1 MSRLTCKYDGMNIV
15 TETIV
20 RGHCMNCDEYCN
32 TIDVLGGDCDNC
44 AIQMAFDKLAEY
56 EDLEEQGLL
65 LKLPFDVNSEV
76 FIVNKQFILE
86 RNCTEYVVKKLK
98 VKEFKY
104 NHLKNFV
111 IVCEE
116 QIGDSIV
123 ERHLYNTN
131 KIFLTK
137 EEAEKELKRLECVE

>member
-65 LKLPFDVNSEV
+65 LKLPC
-76 FIVNKQFILE
+76 K
-86 RNCTEYVVKKLK
+86 
-98 VKEFKY
+98 
-104 NHLKNFV
+104 
-111 IVCEE
+111 
-116 QIGDSIV
+116 IGDEIYWICDEDEDGNKGLCVKGESYV
-123 ERHLYNTN
+123 EAIGVDKDGFLISTDDGSWDRPN
-131 KIFLTK
+131 KSRWCFLTK
-137 EEAEKELKRLECVE
+137 EEAEQELKRLESAE